1 MIDLKNERDRLLDMY
16 AVAEGEERARIL
28 ARLVVLDE
36 EDEANDKKR
45 NMAKSHRNSKRRIA
59 AG

>member
-36 EDEANDKKR
+36 EDGANDKKR

>member
-16 AVAEGEERARIL
+16 SRAKGEERIRIL

-36 EDEANDKKR
+36 EIKHQEAGKHD
-45 NMAKSHRNSKRRIA
+45 HV
-59 AG
+59 

>member
-16 AVAEGEERARIL
+16 ARSKGEERIRIL

-36 EDEANDKKR
+36 EMESQEVE
-45 NMAKSHRNSKRRIA
+45 KSA
-59 AG
+59 

>member
-16 AVAEGEERARIL
+16 SRAKGEERIRIL

-36 EDEANDKKR
+36 EIESQEAE
-45 NMAKSHRNSKRRIA
+45 KSA
-59 AG
+59 